1 MIRLSF
7 IRWKDEDL
15 EDLIPGYGTLLRVMA
30 KVRFKTPFG
39 YTKPYDAVVDTG
51 AHTSLLP
58 LEIWQDLETKIL
70 ADYEVRGVAPKPEC
84 KVDVKVS
91 KIKCVVFDELGN
103 QKGFEIFAYLA
114 SVGDIPLILGFKDL
128 LEKLDLHI
136 EFSEN
141 KAWLGV
147 VKKDRC

>member
-7 IRWKDEDL
+7 ISWEDEKL
-15 EDLIPGYGTLLRVMA
+15 ENLIPGYGSLLRVMA
-30 KVRFKTPFG
+30 KVRFKTPSG

-58 LEIWQDLETKIL
+58 LEIWQNLETKML
-70 ADYEVRGVAPKPEC
+70 ADYEVRGVSPKPEC
-84 KVDVKVS
+84 KVDVKVA

-114 SVGDIPLILGFKDL
+114 SVEDIPLIIGFKDL

-136 EFSEN
+136 EFSKN
-141 KAWLGV
+141 DAWLG
-147 VKKDRC
+147 